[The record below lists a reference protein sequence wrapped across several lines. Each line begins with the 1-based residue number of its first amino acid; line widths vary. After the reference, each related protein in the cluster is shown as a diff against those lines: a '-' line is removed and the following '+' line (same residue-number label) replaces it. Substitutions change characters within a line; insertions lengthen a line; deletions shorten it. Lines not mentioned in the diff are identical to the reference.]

1 MGQGLALP
9 WFGTTIHFKC
19 VAQVWGHYW
28 QGSRPI
34 QSKISY
40 VTCAPVVAAALAAPM
55 DLLLLLHNEA
65 QLNLERML
73 QLEVL
78 GLLLLIVVQDLGGN
92 LR

>member
-1 MGQGLALP
+1 
-9 WFGTTIHFKC
+9 
-19 VAQVWGHYW
+19 
-28 QGSRPI
+28 
-34 QSKISY
+34 
-40 VTCAPVVAAALAAPM
+40 M